1 MDNALDLDTLTGKT
15 VTQAFALHDL
25 EFGWLLQVL
34 FQVEQVWLQ
43 IAVNEDTDEIIL
55 SVVPELDFGAL
66 EQQYSLTQISNQRKE
81 ISQLWRMTNQQG
93 YEDGFQVEFDDMDGT
108 CVQLLAEASQL
119 RLAIFQR
126 YR

>member
-55 SVVPELDFGAL
+55 AILEDLDLGAL

>member
-15 VTQAFALHDL
+15 VSQAFALHDL

-55 SVVPELDFGAL
+55 ATLKDLNLGAL